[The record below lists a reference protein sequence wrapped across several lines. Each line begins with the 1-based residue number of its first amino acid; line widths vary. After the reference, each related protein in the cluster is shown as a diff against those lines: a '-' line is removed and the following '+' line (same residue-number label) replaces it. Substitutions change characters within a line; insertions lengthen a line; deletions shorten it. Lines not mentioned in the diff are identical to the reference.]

1 MMARVPS
8 LLSLLLGSSLALA
21 CGANIASP
29 APAPDCAAGAGY
41 DLSRIYYDTAKQMAN
56 VGSIPQG
63 FNFGDSTPGA
73 TLTWGVI
80 DVDPAQTCGRARVL
94 DMQSLGHND
103 YGSSFFIQM
112 QGFDATGARGLA
124 FWAKAP
130 EIASDKS
137 VNLLLSDRLSD
148 INGGVCIDPPP
159 PPDPVLVAGAVGTPN
174 GTNASNTP
182 NYVPPAGSCGNL
194 FQAPFQFTNQWQ
206 LYLVPFERF
215 AQAMTPNRNP
225 NGLDTSGLYS
235 FAIQVPKEAHFH
247 LWIDQIGVYEPGP
260 AGAGP

>member
-1 MMARVPS
+1 MARVPG
-8 LLSLLLGSSLALA
+8 LLWVLLGGSLALA

-41 DLSRIYYDTAKQMAN
+41 DLSRIFYDPTMPAGD
-56 VGSIPQG
+56 VGATPQG

-73 TLTWGVI
+73 TLTWGTI
-80 DVDPAQTCGRARVL
+80 DVDPAQTCGRSRVL
-94 DMQSLGHND
+94 DMKSTGHND
-103 YGSSFFIQM
+103 YGSSFFFQLH
-112 QGFDATGARGLA
+112 GFDASGAAGIA

-130 EIASDKS
+130 EVVSDKS
-137 VNLLLSDRLSD
+137 VNLLLDDRLS
-148 INGGVCIDPPP
+148 NAEAGVCFVAPP
-159 PPDPVLVAGAVGTPN
+159 PPDAVLVPGAVGTPN

-225 NGLDTSGLYS
+225 NGLDTSALYS
-235 FAIQVPKEAHFH
+235 FAIQVPKEAHFQI
-247 LWIDQIGVYEPGP
+247 WIDQIGVYEPGP